1 MAVSLIRSTN
11 PPSESL
17 GAPPALSTGYRNHP
31 ASAGWSFVKPSV
43 IPGFGLTFGYT
54 LLYLSLIVLIP
65 IIGLFLKAATTPLE
79 QIVRIATSE
88 RTINALKISFGS
100 SLLAALVNV
109 VFGLLVAWVLVR
121 YKFWGRR
128 VLDAIVDLPFALPTA
143 VAGIALSTLY
153 APKGWIG
160 SLFNPTGP
168 LQTWLHAQ
176 TWLPFGLSQIEWN
189 WKIAY
194 TPSGIVIALIF
205 IGLPFVVR
213 TVQPV
218 LEEFEQELEEAA
230 ATLGATRWQTIS
242 RIILPRLTPAVL
254 TGFALAFAR
263 AVGEYGS
270 VIFIAGNLP
279 NVSEIAPVLI
289 VIKLEE
295 FDQPGAAV
303 IAAIMLILAF
313 VLLLV
318 INLIQAWS
326 RRTFGDV

>member
-1 MAVSLIRSTN
+1 MKPI
-11 PPSESL
+11 
-17 GAPPALSTGYRNHP
+17 HP
-31 ASAGWSFVKPSV
+31 TRAGWSFVKPSV

-65 IIGLFLKAATTPLE
+65 IIGLFLKAGTTPWE
-79 QIVRIATSE
+79 QIVKIATSP
-88 RTINALKISFGS
+88 RTLKALEVSFGS
-100 SLLAALVNV
+100 SLIAALVNV
-109 VFGLLVAWVLVR
+109 IFGVVVAWVLVR
-121 YKFWGRR
+121 YKFPGRR
-128 VLDAIVDLPFALPTA
+128 LMDAIVDLPFALPTA
-143 VAGIALSTLY
+143 VAGIALSSLY

-160 SLFNPTGP
+160 SIFSANGP
-168 LQTWLHAQ
+168 INKWIAEQ
-176 TWLPFGLSQIEWN
+176 TWLPLGLSEWQIPT

-194 TPSGIVIALIF
+194 SPTGIVIALIF

-218 LEEFEQELEEAA
+218 LEEFEAELEEAA
-230 ATLGATRWQTIS
+230 ATLGANRFQTIT
-242 RIILPRLTPAVL
+242 RVILPRLVPAVL

-295 FDQPGAAV
+295 FDQAGAAV
-303 IAAIMLILAF
+303 IAGIMLIIAF
-313 VLLLV
+313 VMLLV
-318 INLIQAWS
+318 INLIQAWA
-326 RRTFGDV
+326 RRRFGDV